1 MVSLIFK
8 ENQSPDYMEKFDVC
22 VIGGGPAGY
31 AAAMRA
37 VDFGKRVALVE
48 KNKLG
53 GAGIHQGALWSKTW
67 WEISREARMLNL
79 HGPMLSLDK
88 TDFSFEKVKS
98 QVAEAVDQRVDL
110 LTHHMQNINFGLG
123 EELFKYIPGTA
134 RVTGKNSIQITGN
147 EKIDELEAAYIILA
161 TGSVPRKLD
170 HLPIDEE
177 TVFTSDGLDNLTKF
191 PKSIVIVGAGVIGC
205 EFATIFSNFGQ
216 TKVHLIDKGDR
227 ILPFEDADVGRV
239 IEQNLEK
246 KGVLIHRNSRLIEMA
261 IDHGEVQYG
270 LEYNDGTKESFRVE
284 KGLVSVGRVPQYQ
297 DLIEEGI
304 GVEIDN
310 RGIKDDLTQTTVPN
324 IFAVGDITADISL
337 VNVGELEG
345 RYAVERMFGKPEQ
358 PLIYKNISTIMF
370 LDPEVA
376 GVGMNEIQAK
386 EAGLQYKM
394 VSLNYETIPRA
405 TAMRNTKGFIKVLV
419 TNDDEMNTLGMRV
432 VGEHASSAIQAVALL
447 ISQDKS
453 IKELAEL
460 IHPHPSIIE
469 GIQECGRI
477 LMGKSLFKPRV
488 LRKSIICQVW
498 DGSDYQDLVE

>member
-1 MVSLIFK
+1 MK
-8 ENQSPDYMEKFDVC
+8 KFDVC

-37 VDFGKRVALVE
+37 IDFGKRVALIE
-48 KNKLG
+48 KSRLG

-67 WEISREARMLNL
+67 WEISREARMINL
-79 HGPMLSLDK
+79 HSALNVGN
-88 TDFSFEKVKS
+88 TDFSFEKVKGE
-98 QVAEAVDQRVDL
+98 VAEAVDERVDL
-110 LTHHMQNINFGLG
+110 LTHHMENINLG
-123 EELFKYIPGTA
+123 MGEDLFEFIHGIA
-134 RVTGKNSIQITGN
+134 QVTGKNTVEVSGN
-147 EKIDELEAAYIILA
+147 GRDHTIEAEYIVLA
-161 TGSVPRKLD
+161 TGSVPRKLP

-177 TVFTSDGLDNLTKF
+177 IVFTSDGLSNLAKF

-205 EFATIFSNFGQ
+205 EFATIFSNFGH
-216 TKVHLIDKGDR
+216 TRVHLIDKGDR
-227 ILPFEDADVGRV
+227 ILPFEDEDVVKV
-239 IEQNLEK
+239 IEKNLEA
-246 KGVLIHRNSRLIEMA
+246 KGVLIHRNSKLIEMKV
-261 IDHGEVQYG
+261 DEGEVVYI
-270 LEYNDGTKESFRVE
+270 LEYDDGTKESFRVE
-284 KGLVSVGRVPQYQ
+284 KGLISIGRVPQY
-297 DLIEEGI
+297 DKLLDESL
-304 GVEIDN
+304 GVEVDN
-310 RGIKDDLTQTTVPN
+310 RGIKDDLTQTSVSN
-324 IFAVGDITADISL
+324 IYAVGDITADISL

-345 RYAVERMFGKPEQ
+345 RYAIERIFGKPEQ

-386 EAGLQYKM
+386 QAGLEYKM

-405 TAMRNTKGFIKVLV
+405 IAMRNTQGFIKVLV
-419 TNDDEMNTLGMRV
+419 TDDDEMNILGMRV

-477 LMGKSLFKPRV
+477 LMGKPLFKPRV
-488 LRKSIICQVW
+488 LRDAIRCQVW
-498 DGSDYQDLVE
+498 NGEGYTDLVPNNGNK

>member
-1 MVSLIFK
+1 MK
-8 ENQSPDYMEKFDVC
+8 KFDVC

-37 VDFGKRVALVE
+37 IDFGKRVALIE
-48 KNKLG
+48 KDKLG

-67 WEISREARMLNL
+67 WEISREARMINL
-79 HGPMLSLDK
+79 HGPILNVDM
-88 TDFSFEKVKS
+88 TDFRFEKVKS
-98 QVAEAVDQRVDL
+98 LVSEAVDQRVDL
-110 LTHHMQNINFGLG
+110 LTHHLKNINLGL
-123 EELFKYIPGTA
+123 EVDLFEYFHGTGT
-134 RVTGKNSIQITGN
+134 VTGRNLVSITGN
-147 EKIDELEAAYIILA
+147 GQDQEIEADNIILA

-170 HLPIDEE
+170 HLPIDEQ
-177 TVFTSDGLDNLTKF
+177 TVFTSDGLSNLSEF

-227 ILPFEDADVGRV
+227 ILPFEDEDVVQV
-239 IEQNLEK
+239 IEENLEK
-246 KGVLIHRNSRLIEMA
+246 KGVLIHRNSRLIELN
-261 IDHGEVQYG
+261 IIEDEVQYV
-270 LEYNDGTKESFRVE
+270 LEYTDGKKESFRVE
-284 KGLVSVGRVPQYQ
+284 KGLVSIGRVPQY
-297 DLIEEGI
+297 DKLINDDV
-304 GVEIDN
+304 GVVVDD
-310 RGIKDDLTQTTVPN
+310 RGIIDELTQTSVSN
-324 IFAVGDITADISL
+324 IYAVGDITADISL

-345 RYAVERMFGKPEQ
+345 RYAIERIFGKPEQ

-386 EAGLQYKM
+386 GAGLAYKM
-394 VSLNYETIPRA
+394 VSLNYETITRA
-405 TAMRNTKGFIKVLV
+405 TAMRNTQGFIKVLV
-419 TNDDEMNTLGMRV
+419 TNDYDMNILGMRV

-469 GIQECGRI
+469 GIQECGRV
-477 LMGKSLFKPRV
+477 LMGKPLFKPQV
-488 LRKSIICQVW
+488 LRNAIKCQIW
-498 DGSDYQDLVE
+498 DGDNYHDLVN